1 MDIKKLNEELEQFLE
16 ISYETKTSYLQKL
29 QVQED
34 ETQTKLD
41 NFLNEVDKKSAQEI
55 LYELKRELKK
65 KSNFYDSRIY
75 EEDNTLCLDFRDWGS
90 WENPE
95 DYEDEEDY
103 DWQVLE
109 PEWEYTL
116 KQIVNSLS
124 KKYGV
129 KLNTDIS
136 EKNWITISIGITQ
149 AKAKNISVN
158 NQNKV
163 NTKIRKSEEKLINEL
178 KQYFEKLCNELGRDF
193 RNFEVKTSSEYIQ
206 HPYYYISF
214 EIHRIINQPYRIWA
228 EYSWSEQNK
237 QGTYTISNTLTH
249 LYEHF
254 YYPVQWDFKTF
265 CRKVKQD
272 FTASLKGNYHSI

>member
-95 DYEDEEDY
+95 DHEDEEDY

-109 PEWEYTL
+109 PGWEYTL

-124 KKYGV
+124 KKYDV
-129 KLNTDIS
+129 KLDTDIS
-136 EKNWITISIGITQ
+136 EKNWITVSIQITQ
-149 AKAKNISVN
+149 TKTKQYSINS
-158 NQNKV
+158 QNKIDA
-163 NTKIRKSEEKLINEL
+163 KDQKLIDEL
-178 KQYFEKLCNELGRDF
+178 RQYFEKLCNELGRDF
-193 RNFEVKTSSEYIQ
+193 RNFEVQTSSEYTQ
-206 HPYYYISF
+206 RPYFYISF
-214 EIHRIINQPYRIWA
+214 EIHRIVNTPYRIWA
-228 EYSWSEQNK
+228 EYTWNNK
-237 QGTYTISNTLTH
+237 EGTYTISNTLSD

-254 YYPVQWDFKTF
+254 YYPVEWDFKTF

-272 FTASLKGNYHSI
+272 FTTSLKGSYHSI